1 LFALSLT
8 GDARIAS
15 TASFVPAD
23 VAVSPEL
30 NVPDI
35 ADPGAF
41 VLPQS
46 APLPPR
52 APRHAFA
59 SRLRSGVVRSRSGAS
74 ARVAPRYAAQF
85 QCLVDWLDQEGFKIS
100 SMGGVAR
107 RPYGGSLH
115 PIGGALD
122 IDQVARNRLRHGKR
136 FPAGVNAA
144 AAQCGLMHGDRTVW
158 HSHPDYGHFQVAGL
172 SRGYRHVRRV
182 YAQYGQPA
190 GNRMVRM
197 SRTTRG
203 HRLASVASGS
213 PLDVR

>member
-1 LFALSLT
+1 MLNRVPRICGRLACVPSHSALAAGFLGLFALSLT

-85 QCLVDWLDQEGFKIS
+85 QCLVDW
-100 SMGGVAR
+100 
-107 RPYGGSLH
+107 
-115 PIGGALD
+115 
-122 IDQVARNRLRHGKR
+122 
-136 FPAGVNAA
+136 
-144 AAQCGLMHGDRTVW
+144 
-158 HSHPDYGHFQVAGL
+158 
-172 SRGYRHVRRV
+172 
-182 YAQYGQPA
+182 
-190 GNRMVRM
+190 
-197 SRTTRG
+197 
-203 HRLASVASGS
+203 
-213 PLDVR
+213 